1 MLTADRSATFT
12 ATVVIAGI
20 SIVVGVL
27 LLLILVFKLFGM
39 LMPKIEARVTAREE
53 KRAIK
58 KAEKQARKLAKQ
70 AEKNGEPVVEQP
82 KTDVAKAPVQ
92 AIPTPAPVVEAG
104 ISNEVVAAIAGAI
117 VATEGQGVV
126 VRSIKRK
133 NVAGRNP
140 WAHAAN
146 VDNTRPF

>member
-27 LLLILVFKLFGM
+27 LLLILVFKLFGT

-53 KRAIK
+53 KKAIK
-58 KAEKQARKLAKQ
+58 KAEKQAKKSAKQ
-70 AEKNGEPVVEQP
+70 AEKNGEPAVEQP

-92 AIPTPAPVVEAG
+92 ANPTPAPVVEAG

-117 VATEGQGVV
+117 TAIEGQGVV

-140 WAHAAN
+140 WANAAN